1 MITENP
7 EINTPLKSIKGVPP
21 GTAKKLDSI
30 GIKTAG
36 DLLWHF
42 PVRYEDWIN
51 PSSLGRFNIGEN
63 VVIRARVGKSFI
75 KRIWQRK
82 LSITEAELLG
92 ENGKIKAVWF
102 NQPYIKYGFAEGD
115 EIVASGKITERQKNI
130 ILFNPVYEVIGKEG
144 NSRIGSIVPIYARPK
159 GVSSA
164 MIQRIVKKV
173 IGLADSMPEFLP
185 DSVLSSAQ
193 IPKISD
199 CVRKAHF
206 PESVKD
212 GIYAKRR
219 FSFETLFL
227 IQLLNRL
234 SRQKLMEMGA
244 PNINLDAEEIKQMLS
259 FLPFELTFSQKKAL
273 LEVLQDM
280 ASGHPM
286 NRLLQGDVGSGKTIV
301 AAIAAIVAVRNGFQS
316 VLMAPTEILAY
327 QHYETVKKFF
337 PTLGV
342 RFGLLTSESAKIF
355 VEEGLESEVKKSEMI
370 DMTRQKKI
378 DIIIGTH
385 SLIAERKSSSKL
397 KEPTSSIIDPKHL
410 GLVIIDEQ
418 HRFGV
423 SQRALLAKG
432 GAHSLPHF
440 LSMSA
445 TPIPRT
451 MAIALFG
458 DLDMSFINELPG
470 GRKKVVT
477 KWVSPQNRNKAYA
490 FVRGEV
496 IKGRQAFVICP
507 KIETRENSDEEI
519 SPGLH
524 SSWDE
529 VKSVKEEFS
538 RLSSRIFPELK
549 LGMLHGKMP
558 VKEKEKVMADFK
570 SGNISV
576 LVCTSVVEVGI
587 DVPNATIMI
596 IEDAD
601 RFGLA
606 QLYQFRGR
614 VGRGEHQSYC
624 LLFSEAS
631 SEIAKNRLTALAQ
644 AKNGLELA
652 EKDLAL
658 RGPGELLGKTQKGVP
673 DMTMKALQDKEL
685 IKLSREAVNI
695 VMEKGLRFEEFAP
708 LKSKLDSLREQFHLE

>member
-244 PNINLDAEEIKQMLS
+244 PNINFDAEEIKQMLS

-273 LEVLQDM
+273 LEILQDM

-301 AAIAAIVAVRNGFQS
+301 AAIAAIVAVRN
-316 VLMAPTEILAY
+316 
-327 QHYETVKKFF
+327 
-337 PTLGV
+337 
-342 RFGLLTSESAKIF
+342 
-355 VEEGLESEVKKSEMI
+355 
-370 DMTRQKKI
+370 
-378 DIIIGTH
+378 
-385 SLIAERKSSSKL
+385 
-397 KEPTSSIIDPKHL
+397 
-410 GLVIIDEQ
+410 
-418 HRFGV
+418 
-423 SQRALLAKG
+423 
-432 GAHSLPHF
+432 
-440 LSMSA
+440 
-445 TPIPRT
+445 
-451 MAIALFG
+451 
-458 DLDMSFINELPG
+458 
-470 GRKKVVT
+470 
-477 KWVSPQNRNKAYA
+477 
-490 FVRGEV
+490 
-496 IKGRQAFVICP
+496 
-507 KIETRENSDEEI
+507 
-519 SPGLH
+519 
-524 SSWDE
+524 
-529 VKSVKEEFS
+529 S
-538 RLSSRIFPELK
+538 RLS
-549 LGMLHGKMP
+549 
-558 VKEKEKVMADFK
+558 
-570 SGNISV
+570 
-576 LVCTSVVEVGI
+576 
-587 DVPNATIMI
+587 
-596 IEDAD
+596 
-601 RFGLA
+601 
-606 QLYQFRGR
+606 
-614 VGRGEHQSYC
+614 
-624 LLFSEAS
+624 
-631 SEIAKNRLTALAQ
+631 
-644 AKNGLELA
+644 
-652 EKDLAL
+652 AL
-658 RGPGELLGKTQKGVP
+658 RDG
-673 DMTMKALQDKEL
+673 
-685 IKLSREAVNI
+685 
-695 VMEKGLRFEEFAP
+695 
-708 LKSKLDSLREQFHLE
+708 